1 MRKTLSILCLIAI
14 GLAGCKKENIIVN
27 KNDERYSVN
36 DFIDSRATDNNAS
49 RSNTISPKSNLKAI
63 IRKIPNTINQY
74 RLILK
79 VDSVEVQT
87 AETIGGVP
95 QFKLVAMETFESIT
109 ITAGL
114 SIPDP
119 MNPDKTSTLFSKNN
133 LNFTKQNENGF
144 FVYASAPF
152 AGPSGTT
159 DETTNSFDY
168 ELVNISYNMQLGV
181 TASATSFLTVSDE
194 HLCFILPSGK
204 AIEQNPAVEKINMQ
218 GNWTNSIG
226 KEYIKKMVITM
237 SNDPAQE
244 IAKLIFK
251 PELIKV
257 ATGDPNEPVKYI
269 QLPTLEL
276 GKTEFNQNSGVARFS
291 SNNIKETY
299 DNITT
304 PIDWSG
310 SGQIYGITPKGT
322 LFNVNKTVK
331 LITL

>member
-14 GLAGCKKENIIVN
+14 GLVGCKKENIIVN
-27 KNDERYSVN
+27 KNDEHYSAN
-36 DFIDSRATDNNAS
+36 DFIDSRAIDNNAS

-87 AETIGGVP
+87 SEVILGVP
-95 QFKLVAMETFESIT
+95 QFKMVAMEAYESVV

-119 MNPDKTSTLFSKNN
+119 MNPDKTTTLFSKSN

-152 AGPSGTT
+152 GGPSGTT
-159 DETTNSFDY
+159 DETINSFDY

-204 AIEQNPAVEKINMQ
+204 AIEQNPDIEKAKGFYKNNGTLENI
-218 GNWTNSIG
+218 
-226 KEYIKKMVITM
+226 EITI
-237 SNDPAQE
+237 SGDPAQE
-244 IAKLIFK
+244 LESLKFVPDPMYL
-251 PELIKV
+251 
-257 ATGDPNEPVKYI
+257 DPNNPKSAT
-269 QLPTLEL
+269 QFPTVILN
-276 GKTEFNQNSGVARFS
+276 KTHFNQNAGVAKF
-291 SNNIKETY
+291 K
-299 DNITT
+299 
-304 PIDWSG
+304 IDDKIVWTVSHDVRG
-310 SGQIYGITPKGT
+310 KVYGIGKGGRAT
-322 LFNVNKTVK
+322 GWIQGKATELAR
-331 LITL
+331 

>member
-14 GLAGCKKENIIVN
+14 GLSGCKKENTIVN
-27 KNDERYSVN
+27 KNDEHYFVN

-95 QFKLVAMETFESIT
+95 QFKMVAMETFESIT

-119 MNPDKTSTLFSKNN
+119 MNPDKTSTLFSKSN

-152 AGPSGTT
+152 GGPSGTT

-168 ELVNISYNMQLGV
+168 ELVNISYNMLLGL
-181 TASATSFLTVSDE
+181 TTTSVLTVSDE

-204 AIEQNPAVEKINMQ
+204 AIEQNPVVEKAKGLYKNN
-218 GNWTNSIG
+218 GNIENI
-226 KEYIKKMVITM
+226 EITI
-237 SNDPAQE
+237 SGDPAQK
-244 IAKLIFK
+244 I
-251 PELIKV
+251 ELLKFVPDPIYL
-257 ATGDPNEPVKYI
+257 DPNDPKSAT
-269 QLPTLEL
+269 QLPSVILN
-276 GKTEFNQNSGVARFS
+276 KTHFNQNTGIAKFKIADKLVWTVSHDVRGKVYADGP
-291 SNNIKETY
+291 NY
-299 DNITT
+299 DKKFE
-304 PIDWSG
+304 PIYSLDVE
-310 SGQIYGITPKGT
+310 PKV
-322 LFNVNKTVK
+322 LK
-331 LITL
+331 